1 MIEGIYVTGTLL
13 AVEVNWLS
21 LLEVEPLLRT
31 YLLYGMLV
39 FQPMFTT
46 ALDK

>member
-1 MIEGIYVTGTLL
+1 VIEGIYVTGTLL

-21 LLEVEPLLRT
+21 LLEVEPLLPRT

-39 FQPMFTT
+39 FQPMFTQH
-46 ALDK
+46 

>member
-1 MIEGIYVTGTLL
+1 VTGTLL

-21 LLEVEPLLRT
+21 LLEVEPLLPLDILT
-31 YLLYGMLV
+31 LWNAGV
-39 FQPMFTT
+39 QPMFTT